1 MLSHAGTRLDRK
13 QKETQIY
20 LIWTCKV
27 NRVLDFF
34 GDREPGRLAETNVN
48 NLKFLCL
55 FHRMR
60 AFEEGFRISMF
71 FHTPLPMNKGM

>member
-1 MLSHAGTRLDRK
+1 MLSHAGTHLDRK

-27 NRVLDFF
+27 NRVLGLF

-48 NLKFLCL
+48 N
-55 FHRMR
+55 
-60 AFEEGFRISMF
+60 
-71 FHTPLPMNKGM
+71 